1 MYTGVYRGCTSSPPA
16 ATRALS
22 RQECRRS
29 PSPSRPADPGR
40 NAASASPRA
49 TCHRPDQRHS
59 DQGSKSAPSA
69 RPAPAPGA
77 TPPPNTPTRAVDEI
91 TGPGFGPAL
100 PSSGN
105 GLCGP
110 PNRKPAENRSRP
122 APPERLVYPWP
133 IAAGG
138 REACG
143 VRGAG
148 SRFGRNGVR
157 QRQQAARTLPQSG
170 TGARFV
176 RSTHHRALQSRGD
189 FSNPGLS

>member
-1 MYTGVYRGCTSSPPA
+1 MLRGLGLELHVTGLTSGILVRFQVSAIGA
-16 ATRALS
+16 A
-22 RQECRRS
+22 
-29 PSPSRPADPGR
+29 G
-40 NAASASPRA
+40 
-49 TCHRPDQRHS
+49 
-59 DQGSKSAPSA
+59 PSA
-69 RPAPAPGA
+69 WSDPA
-77 TPPPNTPTRAVDEI
+77 TKRTTRAVDEI

-122 APPERLVYPWP
+122 APPERLVLSLADSGRWSRSVWSAWSWLPLWP
-133 IAAGG
+133 AP
-138 REACG
+138 
-143 VRGAG
+143 
-148 SRFGRNGVR
+148 GVR